1 MKRELDYK
9 IILSCLLLENEQ
21 SAVIAQHDY
30 LEKIMLKSF
39 NGVYIGKNVMTKPD
53 IYNNPYE
60 VYEKIKIN
68 NISVIHLDEEG
79 GIHAGNDDQIKET
92 LDVRIDAK
100 ALDSDDY
107 LFIWGEFQS
116 KHYISKLH
124 KNSGPKI
131 INTDFVKFDFTK
143 KN

>member
-1 MKRELDYK
+1 MGGGAILDLGCY
-9 IILSCLLLENEQ
+9 LVSFSSL
-21 SAVIAQHDY
+21 IAALQNAD
-30 LEKIMLKSF
+30 
-39 NGVYIGKNVMTKPD
+39 
-53 IYNNPYE
+53 
-60 VYEKIKIN
+60 YEKIKIN